1 MNSELTSTMIAMAIA
16 VRTPAAI
23 CGSAA
28 GSTTRHSSRRS
39 EVPRAR
45 ADHSSIGSTLRAP
58 LKVATTTGSRQASA
72 ITAILEKSPMPSQ
85 IMNSGISA
93 GLGTG

>member
-1 MNSELTSTMIAMAIA
+1 MIAIAIA
-16 VRTPAAI
+16 VRTPVATWGAI
-23 CGSAA
+23 A
-28 GSTTRHSSRRS
+28 GSTTRQSSRRS

-45 ADHSSIGSTLRAP
+45 ADQSSTGSTRRAP
-58 LKVATTTGSRQASA
+58 LKVATTTGSRQARA